1 MSRPLTV
8 EAIDHIVI
16 NVRDVEVSA
25 AWYQRV
31 LGMTREQFARE
42 AHAPRTALKFGAQKI
57 NLRPVSASQHDWF
70 TAAVASPETQD
81 LCFLTRTTPPDV
93 IAHLQQS
100 GIAIELGPTEKTGA
114 RGTLL
119 SVYCRDPDGNLIEIA
134 SYKV

>member
-1 MSRPLTV
+1 MSSPLTV

-16 NVRDVEVSA
+16 NVRDVEVAA

-31 LGMTREQFARE
+31 LGMMREEFAWE
-42 AHAPRTALKFGAQKI
+42 AQAPRRSLKFGARKI
-57 NLRPVSASQHDWF
+57 NLRPVSATRRDWF
-70 TAAVASPETQD
+70 TAAAASAGT
-81 LCFLTRTTPPDV
+81 PDV
-93 IAHLQQS
+93 CFMTPAPPAVVAHVNQC

>member
-42 AHAPRTALKFGAQKI
+42 VQAPRTALKFGAQKI
-57 NLRPVSASQHDWF
+57 NLRAVSARQHDWF
-70 TAAVASPETQD
+70 TAAVASPGTHGPVLPD
-81 LCFLTRTTPPDV
+81 PHNTARCHSAPAAIGDRDRTR
-93 IAHLQQS
+93 
-100 GIAIELGPTEKTGA
+100 
-114 RGTLL
+114 
-119 SVYCRDPDGNLIEIA
+119 PDGKDRRARHPAVGLLP
-134 SYKV
+134 